1 MILEHYS
8 DSADP
13 LDLDAL
19 GRHRR
24 HPSDKPDGLW
34 VSVAGPADWPEFC
47 RGADFHLGRHRH
59 VVVLAEDANLLVLDT
74 LISVLGLHRLFPGRD
89 PVAEMMAS
97 MPGGRAFGMD
107 SFSIDWA
114 AIAERWDGVL
124 IPTYQYAARNSGK
137 SRWYYSWDCASGCIW
152 NRRAIAKVVVPRQS
166 KRNRKARRK
175 SMIKIQTLITA
186 VDALLVSLARTDVA
200 SSDGYCDLAIDVARV
215 RADRSE
221 AVVKDFTRTAD
232 DFIFQLDDMRL
243 SNTPE
248 WQAASL
254 ALDAHMGRNQPAAG

>member
-8 DSADP
+8 DSAEP

-24 HPSDKPDGLW
+24 PLSDKPDGLW
-34 VSVAGPADWPEFC
+34 VSVPGPSDWPAFC
-47 RGADFHLGRHRH
+47 RSADFHLGRHRH
-59 VVVLAEDANLLVLDT
+59 LVTIADDANLLVLDT
-74 LISVLGLHRLFPGRD
+74 IVSVLGLHRLFPGRD
-89 PVAEMMAS
+89 PVAEMLAS
-97 MPGGRAFGMD
+97 MPGGHAFGMD

-124 IPTYQYAARNSGK
+124 IPTYQHSARLSDK
-137 SRWYYSWDCASGCIW
+137 ARWYYSWDCASGCIW
-152 NRRAIAKVVVPRQS
+152 NRRAIAKVEAPRQS

-175 SMIKIQTLITA
+175 SMKNIQTLITA

-200 SSDGYCDLAIDVARV
+200 GSDGYCDLAIDVARV
-215 RADRSE
+215 RVDRSE

-232 DFIFQLDDMRL
+232 EFIFQLDDMRL

-254 ALDAHMGRNQPAAG
+254 ALDVQMGRNQPTAG